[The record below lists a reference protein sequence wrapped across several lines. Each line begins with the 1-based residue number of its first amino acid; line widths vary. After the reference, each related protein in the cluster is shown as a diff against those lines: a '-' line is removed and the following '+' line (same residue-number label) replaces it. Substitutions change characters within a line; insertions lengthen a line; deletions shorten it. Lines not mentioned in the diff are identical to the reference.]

1 MFIYVAV
8 FKVFA
13 LGWVVRLSFART
25 TTQAYYMQLKL
36 NFNVNYYEY
45 MAHICVVYGIWIKAK

>member
-8 FKVFA
+8 LKVLA

-45 MAHICVVYGIWIKAK
+45 MAHMRGIWIKAK